1 MRRREIFSLTIG
13 LLLLAV
19 ACEKKPPLEVVPNIP
34 PETHLFIEGTVDTV
48 GARQH
53 LYWWGNDPDGYIKG
67 FYLAV
72 DDTSEKFWTERHDST
87 FVFESGSTVVI
98 HRFYAWAVDNEDL
111 ADTSPAVLTLP
122 VVNTPP
128 TVQIVD
134 QSVPRDTILPVLT
147 LYFES
152 HDIDG
157 DETIEG
163 YLYRTDLDG
172 EDEWTE
178 LGPEADHV
186 TLFDLVPGERT
197 FYIMAWDNA
206 GALSN
211 VDSCLFVVGEVRGD
225 FLLVDDETG
234 DEGGSFYR
242 EVLDSLGIEYTVFKI
257 EMGLPYSSFDVDYI
271 LNQMGFSCLL
281 WYSGDSS
288 HVSGAQGALA
298 TYLDNGGKLL
308 LTSKAVLS
316 HPLSDFA
323 YFDCILRGGRRS
335 RDHGDHVEPF
345 GALQAFQS
353 LGRIAHVVGSDGIVI
368 GEAVPHPPVHELEI
382 AGIGP
387 GVLFLRQPGVESYG
401 MIEIA
406 GIARERI
413 CSRQVILGKE
423 NPVGIGRNGIFRPV
437 YPESLKIPAVG

>member
-1 MRRREIFSLTIG
+1 MRRREIFALTIG
-13 LLLLAV
+13 LLLSIV
-19 ACEKKPPLEVVPNIP
+19 ACEKKPPPEFVPNIP

-87 FVFESGSTVVI
+87 FVFESGSTVVV

-147 LYFES
+147 LYFEG

-186 TLFDLVPGERT
+186 TLFDLPSGERT
-197 FYIMAWDNA
+197 FYIRAWDNA

-225 FLLVDDETG
+225 FLLVDDELG
-234 DEGGSFYR
+234 DDGGSFYR

-281 WYSGDSS
+281 WYTGDSS
-288 HVSGAQGALA
+288 HVSGAQGALV

-323 YFDCILRGGRRS
+323 
-335 RDHGDHVEPF
+335 RDYLHVDTLTYNDLVFLTQYSPDHVLHAQLSGYPDTLKVSEPIVSRLDGF
-345 GALQAFQS
+345 EPDSAASAAYRLPESSQWGPTCLALRYPKEGEPARLLFFTVPIY
-353 LGRIAHVVGSDGIVI
+353 LLDG
-368 GEAVPHPPVHELEI
+368 
-382 AGIGP
+382 
-387 GVLFLRQPGVESYG
+387 FSN
-401 MIEIA
+401 
-406 GIARERI
+406 AREL
-413 CSRQVILGKE
+413 VAHILISEFGLSK
-423 NPVGIGRNGIFRPV
+423 F
-437 YPESLKIPAVG
+437 